1 MRQQREA
8 ERDGYATALLSP
20 RGPAEEQESD
30 GDGDDERE
38 RERMRDR
45 AVREGPSE
53 VIDVG
58 QSGAGGGNEADAS
71 GRRSLLGPRSDRKTD
86 GGV

>member
-8 ERDGYATALLSP
+8 ERGGYATALLSP
-20 RGPAEEQESD
+20 RGAAEEQESRDD
-30 GDGDDERE
+30 GADERE
-38 RERMRDR
+38 RDRMRDR
-45 AVREGPSE
+45 AVRDGPSE
-53 VIDVG
+53 VIDIG
-58 QSGAGGGNEADAS
+58 QSGAGGGNDADAS

>member
-1 MRQQREA
+1 MRQQRET
-8 ERDGYATALLSP
+8 ERDAYTTALPSP
-20 RGPAEEQESD
+20 RGAAEEQESGYD
-30 GDGDDERE
+30 GADERE

-45 AVREGPSE
+45 AVRDGPSE

-58 QSGAGGGNEADAS
+58 QSGAGRGNEADAS